1 MTQEHGGVRNLCA
14 TNDMEIYE
22 KRHVVKAVVDA
33 VTYLLPTV
41 LGCMITAIAISP
53 TTFNTTISASDWLWY
68 SLVSVAAFIILPLG
82 LNALYFFSVRYYYLC
97 LLKKPALVITDSELH
112 VFSPYRGYNVISWD
126 EIAEFKD
133 SHFTKFRKLLYPVY
147 KDAKRNKNILLRGYL
162 DGILTDY
169 LTMKEE
175 YLLEKLNSHL
185 TK

>member
-1 MTQEHGGVRNLCA
+1 
-14 TNDMEIYE
+14 MEIYE

-133 SHFTKFRKLLYPVY
+133 SHFTKFRKLL
-147 KDAKRNKNILLRGYL
+147 NILLRGYL

-185 TK
+185 TKFKH

>member
-1 MTQEHGGVRNLCA
+1 
-14 TNDMEIYE
+14 MEIYE

-68 SLVSVAAFIILPLG
+68 SLVAVAAFIILPLG

-185 TK
+185 TKFKH